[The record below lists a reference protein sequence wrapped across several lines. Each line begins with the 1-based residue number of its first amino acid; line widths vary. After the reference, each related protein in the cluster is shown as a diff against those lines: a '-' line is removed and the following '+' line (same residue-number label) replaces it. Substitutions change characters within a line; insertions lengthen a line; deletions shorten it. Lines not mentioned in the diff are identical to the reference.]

1 MKKFKKRVLPIAT
14 LCLMVSIFQLF
25 QFQSYADSEADSEST
40 QKSVEK
46 YLDDQIDEVNTD
58 EIEKYL
64 KGEEALKDVNIN
76 TFIKELASGKRS
88 ILDLFDGEGIKNM
101 IFGELKASLRV
112 VSVVLVLALLS
123 SILKSLNNSFSSGN
137 VSKVATYIVFITMV
151 TFTLVG
157 FKDVIAICYTS
168 IDRSVKVM
176 QIIIPIMISFLM
188 IIGLPITST
197 TLNPIFIGGVTFINV
212 VFKNFLFTSMTV
224 AFGVLIIN
232 NLSQSI
238 KLDKM
243 FVFIKQLN
251 KVVVGAMFAI
261 YLGLVSMQGL
271 YVTSFD
277 KFAVKTAK
285 FAVGNFIPVVGGFVS
300 DSIDILLSSSQ
311 LIKNI
316 FGGIGL
322 VVLVAICL
330 IPIIKIAIIILVY
343 KGVAMA
349 VEPIGE
355 DNISTFLNEIANM
368 MTIMLTAV
376 IAVTIMFF
384 VTVAILTSISAV
396 GR

>member
-1 MKKFKKRVLPIAT
+1 
-14 LCLMVSIFQLF
+14 MVSIFQLF